1 MPNDE
6 NCSQR
11 RFQVSSLAVR
21 SGPWIQRSGMTAA
34 QETAVNPRSETTL
47 RAAARL
53 SVLRNPSSM
62 LSVSSTF
69 LMPAFAQPSSDLR
82 YPAAREVFW
91 CRQSVILGVAAWTG
105 TTTCASGASS
115 AVLRESMRPNI
126 PKSCPSR
133 DLPPGAPR
141 RAAPPR
147 TVTGP
152 PPGTF
157 LFKEGESDAF
167 ARSCAVTAFMPV
179 LVPVRGGRAGL
190 ERQAGARLDRRRCE
204 AGAGGFALG
213 EDGNRHDR
221 ASATAA

>member
-133 DLPPGAPR
+133 DLPPGRFFLKRENPMLSRVAVLSLPLCLSLCLF
-141 RAAPPR
+141 AADEQGWKDKQVPDWTDEDAKQVLADSPWVK
-147 TVTGP
+147 TVTATIGQAQP
-152 PPGTF
+152 
-157 LFKEGESDAF
+157 
-167 ARSCAVTAFMPV
+167 
-179 LVPVRGGRAGL
+179 
-190 ERQAGARLDRRRCE
+190 RQ
-204 AGAGGFALG
+204 
-213 EDGNRHDR
+213 
-221 ASATAA
+221 